1 MHISDEQ
8 LQKNLK
14 SKDIFLDKKE
24 KKMIYE
30 WILKSTKKEGKRG

>member
-1 MHISDEQ
+1 MYISEEQ

-24 KKMIYE
+24 KKWYMIGY
-30 WILKSTKKEGKRG
+30 